1 MILRRW
7 GRRRQL
13 RDQPIECLEQFAIH
27 GAHDL
32 DDHSPADVAVASL
45 VARWSAVLA
54 HRRLTLLRGAD
65 SVRDVGIE
73 HVRWLA
79 EPNLNQPVLVA
90 AFTGWNDAG
99 DSASIALRTMIE
111 AWGAEALAEIDPEPF
126 TDFATVRPH
135 VRLDSH
141 QHRSIVWP
149 TVGIWSVSLPGAD
162 VILVLGPEPAL
173 RWRLFCEQI
182 EGIAETFGATMAISL
197 GALLADVPHSRPV
210 QVIGTATDESM
221 IERFELRRSQYEGP
235 TGIVGVLHDALH
247 RTGMPTASLW
257 AAVPGY
263 ASQIASPKAAMALVD
278 RACSMIG
285 TPAPL
290 ARLAN
295 EAAAYDAQVAAL
307 IGDDDDMIEYLS
319 RLEAITDDEATGD
332 DAMPAGD
339 AVDPDA
345 LVEEV
350 EQFLRDRDTD

>member
-1 MILRRW
+1 MW
-7 GRRRQL
+7 
-13 RDQPIECLEQFAIH
+13 
-27 GAHDL
+27 
-32 DDHSPADVAVASL
+32 
-45 VARWSAVLA
+45 
-54 HRRLTLLRGAD
+54 T
-65 SVRDVGIE
+65 VGTE

-79 EPNLNQPVLVA
+79 EPNLHRPVLVA

-99 DSASIALRTMIE
+99 DSASTALRTMIE
-111 AWGAEALAEIDPEPF
+111 AWGAQALAEIDPESF

-135 VRLDSH
+135 VRLDEH

-149 TVGIWSVSLPGAD
+149 TVGIWSASLPGTD

-182 EGIAETFGATMAISL
+182 QGVVEAFGATMAISL

-210 QVIGTATDESM
+210 PLIGTATDESL

-235 TGIVGVLHDALH
+235 TGIVGVLHDVLH
-247 RTGMPTASLW
+247 RSGMATASLW

-263 ASQIASPKAAMALVD
+263 ASQIPSPKAAMALVE

-290 ARLAN
+290 AALAS
-295 EAAAYDAQVAAL
+295 EAGAYDAKVAAL
-307 IGDDDDMIEYLS
+307 IGDDDDMIDYLS
-319 RLEAITDDEATGD
+319 RLERLSDDDTDGGGD
-332 DAMPAGD
+332 DLSSAPP
-339 AVDPDA
+339 VDPDT

-350 EQFLRDRDTD
+350 EQFLRDRDSE